1 MPLLLLRAVQQRH
14 RQRFLHLF
22 IMLAKIGYPQLAALL
37 LALSEVDD
45 NSGNHRDGDDNR
57 RDLG

>member
-1 MPLLLLRAVQQRH
+1 
-14 RQRFLHLF
+14 
-22 IMLAKIGYPQLAALL
+22 MLAKIGHPQLAALL

>member
-1 MPLLLLRAVQQRH
+1 MPLLLLRAVQQGH

-22 IMLAKIGYPQLAALL
+22 IMLAKIRYPQLTALF
-37 LALSEVDD
+37 LALGQVDD
-45 NSGNHRDGDDNR
+45 NSGNHRDSDDNG